1 MNNIRR
7 LFSENQINEAKISL
21 PAKYNQFYVITGTP
35 GSGKGFIKK
44 NIIND
49 FHSFKEIDFDEGK
62 FKVINWIDK
71 LGDRK
76 AAIPFANKEDWRKW
90 YSENKRPLDP
100 DKDKDFIVQQAK
112 KVHAEDINEVLRFF
126 DDANHGNYWKKD
138 DWNVGGNSTHTA
150 ILHGIESALGVTKT
164 PDEIVSASDKSNK
177 QKQNYLIDMVVTD
190 PEWISG
196 VLTKAKE
203 MGYQTT
209 LVYVIS
215 DKTTSWINNITRGR
229 IVSRSKFDLAN
240 QLTPNAMIKIIFNGD
255 SPTGIDRV
263 FLVFSQPYGAGK
275 PLENLNDYL
284 ANDKISR
291 DERKEALKIVTNI
304 ARKKGM
310 DTIDVLKL
318 PEFRGS
324 HSGKDRDV
332 IELIRNGDQW
342 DFPSEEAKDRF
353 YNIVGREQEVD
364 TSRVKNWLRYLR
376 DIHEN

>member
-1 MNNIRR
+1 MNTIRR

-21 PAKYNQFYVITGTP
+21 PAKYNQFYVLTGTP

-62 FKVINWIDK
+62 FKVINWIDR

-76 AAIPFANKEDWRKW
+76 AAIPFASKEDWRKW

-100 DKDKDFIVQQAK
+100 EKDKEFITQQAK
-112 KVHAEDINEVLRFF
+112 KVHAEDIGEVMRFF
-126 DDANHGNYWKKD
+126 SDASKGKYWKKD

-177 QKQNYLIDMVVTD
+177 QKQNYLVDMVVTD

-255 SPTGIDRV
+255 SPSGIDRV

-291 DERKEALKIVTNI
+291 DERKEALKIITNI

-332 IELIRNGDQW
+332 IELVKNGDQW

>member
-1 MNNIRR
+1 MNTIRR

-100 DKDKDFIVQQAK
+100 EKDREFITQQAK
-112 KVHAEDINEVLRFF
+112 KVHAEDIEEVMRFF
-126 DDANHGNYWKKD
+126 SDASKGKYWKKD

-255 SPTGIDRV
+255 SPSGIDRV

-324 HSGKDRDV
+324 HSGKERDV
-332 IELIRNGDQW
+332 IELVRNGDQW